1 LNRHV
6 PAELDRICR
15 RALRADPQ
23 DRYGTAAA
31 LADDL
36 HRYLDRP
43 RRVRRWVAGGAA
55 ALLALAVG
63 AAFLF
68 RPARPGEAPRALQD
82 DRLVL
87 RIWSPDGSKKGLRI
101 GVDPGALPARPED
114 QIRAEVRLNQP
125 AHIYLLALSAQGEV
139 TPLYPWH
146 RDVRTLERTLNDP
159 PPVVPPQTEL
169 TWPSEESVK
178 GLALDTQS
186 GLETIVLLARRTP
199 LPANAS
205 LADLVAPLP
214 LPAAPLGHREEFVLR
229 GGDEGQ
235 GVDAVRFDLHRG
247 FQKDLRDIDEPLE
260 QLLGRLHRD
269 FELLRAVRFA
279 HQGR

>member
-1 LNRHV
+1 V
-6 PAELDRICR
+6 PAALDRICR
-15 RALRADPQ
+15 RALHADPRE
-23 DRYGTAAA
+23 RYPTAAA

-36 HRYLDRP
+36 RRYLERP
-43 RRVRRWVAGGAA
+43 LRLRRWLAGGAA
-55 ALLALAVG
+55 ALLALAAV

-68 RPARPGEAPRALQD
+68 RPPGQGDAPRALQD

-101 GVDPGALPARPED
+101 GVDPGALPARRDD

-146 RDVRTLERTLNDP
+146 RDVRTLERTLNDA
-159 PPVVPPQTEL
+159 PPVVPPQAEL
-169 TWPSEESVK
+169 TWPSEESVQ
-178 GLALDTQS
+178 GLVLDEKN
-186 GLETIVLLARRTP
+186 GLETIMLLARRTP
-199 LPANAS
+199 LPADAS
-205 LADLVAPLP
+205 LAELVGPLP

-260 QLLGRLHRD
+260 QLLGRLHGE